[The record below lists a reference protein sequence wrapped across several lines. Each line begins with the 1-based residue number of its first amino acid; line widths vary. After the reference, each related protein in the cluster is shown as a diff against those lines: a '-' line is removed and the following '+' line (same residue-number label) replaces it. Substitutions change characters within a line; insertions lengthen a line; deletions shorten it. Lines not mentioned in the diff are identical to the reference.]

1 MKQKRLLIII
11 CVLVLMFS
19 ACSQESP
26 EVSIE
31 KDSELEIPAG
41 TESAEPISVNEQGI
55 VTWNPV
61 EGAVSYQCNVV
72 DMDGNTVLSMET
84 TETWVEVPTECCL
97 HVCPVFADGTTG
109 DWLVSPLYFST
120 EEAET
125 PVSVH
130 FTITIDEQGMASW
143 ETVEGAVGYACDIVD
158 GDNTCILS
166 LETQTP
172 TVEVPAGCCVHVSAV
187 FADGSSS
194 GLMISDYFGEPAIL
208 ASGAE
213 MGDAGDNA
221 LYVDVDYDVKWEELK
236 SFDVISSIDPS
247 TVATWQDGSLYFEA
261 LTPAGSRLRFEGKG
275 VSWTEGSLT
284 FAPDSQLVSLDAIG
298 RICAVKPVIGD
309 FGTEDSWLYYQGG
322 YTLTES
328 TSVESGEELFVANLG
343 VNTLSDFA
351 GGVVCMSY
359 MRYQPNFLALSA
371 GSGNSSFSLS
381 ALTVYYDETTFCTGI
396 RDIILYNYENSS
408 TYLEG
413 ESYDASREVYNEE
426 NFTFY
431 LLFLPDVL
439 SEREPYYPEQV
450 ASAAYR
456 SEEDTVRA
464 MTGSLKDIDSSRYIV
479 GALRDGNGNELDKAT
494 ALVSV
499 GSTVEV
505 TIGSYTKQVLLHV
518 LERYAGAENLHQL
531 TPYNNAAAQGQVLS
545 LVIPM
550 YWQDQPEGATEETLN
565 RLRAI
570 LGRVLDESGNVT
582 DWTEEQ
588 ESFFSLS
595 EYYDAASYGKYSAT
609 SFVTDWYAAP
619 FDFAGLMEYESTQDS
634 PNAQALME
642 GLYQWLM
649 ATYPNMDWSQFDVD
663 GDGFF
668 DSVILV
674 NVGKPS
680 ADAVSMSSY
689 AYALFN
695 SPGYTGEGAGTQEQP
710 VIKNFVSINTAFMED
725 SRTLIHEYGHGFGLV
740 DYYDVTYSGIKAL
753 GGFDMQ
759 DSNVGDW
766 NPYSKY
772 AAGWIEPQVVT
783 GLQAGESVELTLSA
797 FADTGDAIVIPAA
810 DSEFDGAFG
819 EYLLLDLFT
828 DGGLNQYDAKEY
840 GLSGISGVRIYHV
853 SSDMEKRVLTG
864 SDGKEYTIGTIHH
877 SNSYNE
883 EGKYLLELIQAG
895 GKNTFTDLRQLR
907 TTLNKSD
914 LFQAGDVFTMDKY
927 ATFFADGCMDDGS
940 DFGYTIEIVSIDKD
954 AQGQTTATIRIA
966 RQ

>member
-1 MKQKRLLIII
+1 MKKYNYFIIMLTLLLAL
-11 CVLVLMFS
+11 C
-19 ACSQESP
+19 ACIQESP
-26 EVSIE
+26 VE
-31 KDSELEIPAG
+31 KGSEEEISSQNP
-41 TESAEPISVNEQGI
+41 SSDPISMDEQGI

-72 DMDGNTVLSMET
+72 DPDGDTVLSTDT
-84 TETWVEVPTECCL
+84 TETTAEVPTGCCL
-97 HVCPVFADGTTG
+97 HVCPVFVDGTTG
-109 DWLVSPLYFST
+109 DWLISPFYFST
-120 EEAET
+120 EEAEA
-125 PVSVH
+125 PVCVG
-130 FTITIDEQGMASW
+130 FTITIDEQGVASW
-143 ETVEGAVGYACDIVD
+143 EPVEGAVRYACDIVD

-166 LETQTP
+166 LETETP
-172 TVEVPAGCCVHVSAV
+172 MVEVPEGCCVYVSAV
-187 FADGSSS
+187 FADGTSSEWVA
-194 GLMISDYFGEPAIL
+194 SDYFGEPA
-208 ASGAE
+208 GFTFTE
-213 MGDAGDNA
+213 ETGNTGDNA
-221 LYVDVDYDVKWEELK
+221 LYVDGDYDVKWEELL
-236 SFDVISSIDPS
+236 SFDVISSIDPA
-247 TVATWQDGSLYFEA
+247 TVTTRQDGSLYFET
-261 LTPAGSRLRFEGKG
+261 LTQTGNRLRFVGKG
-275 VSWTEGSLT
+275 ISWTEGSLT
-284 FAPDSQLVSLDAIG
+284 FAPDSWLVALDAIG

-309 FGTEDSWLYYQGG
+309 FGTEDSMLYYQGG
-322 YTLTES
+322 YTLTEA
-328 TSVESGEELFVANLG
+328 TSVESGEELFIANLG

-351 GGVVCMSY
+351 GGVVRMSY

-381 ALTVYYDETTFCTGI
+381 ALTVYYDEATFCTGV
-396 RDIILYNYENSS
+396 RDIILYNFQNSS

-479 GALRDGNGNELDKAT
+479 GALRDGNGKELDKAT
-494 ALVSV
+494 ASVSV
-499 GSTVEV
+499 GCTVEV

-518 LERYAGAENLHQL
+518 LERYAGAETLHQL
-531 TPYNNAAAQGQVLS
+531 TPYNNATAQGQVTA
-545 LVIPM
+545 LVIPL
-550 YWQDQPEGATEETLN
+550 YWQDQPEEATEEALS
-565 RLRAI
+565 RLRAT
-570 LGRVLDESGNVT
+570 LGRVLDESGTVT
-582 DWTEEQ
+582 DWTGEQ

-595 EYYDAASYGKYSAT
+595 EYYDAASYGKYSVT

-649 ATYPNMDWSQFDVD
+649 ATYPNMDWSRFDAD

-668 DSVILV
+668 DSVIIV
-674 NVGKPS
+674 NVGKS
-680 ADAVSMSSY
+680 STDAVSMSGY
-689 AYALFN
+689 AYAMFN
-695 SPGYTGEGAGTQEQP
+695 SPGYTGEGAGTQKRP
-710 VIKNFVSINTAFMED
+710 VIKNFVSINTAFMKD

-783 GLQAGESVELTLSA
+783 GLQAGESVELTIGA
-797 FADTGDAIVIPAA
+797 FESTGDAIVIPAA

-828 DGGLNQYDAKEY
+828 DEGLNRYDAKEY
-840 GLSGISGVRIYHV
+840 GLSGVSGVRIYHV
-853 SSDMEKRVLTG
+853 SSHMEKRVLTG
-864 SDGKEYTIGTIHH
+864 SDGKAYTIGTVHY

-883 EGKYLLELIQAG
+883 EGRYLLELIQAG

-907 TTLNKSD
+907 TTLNRSD
-914 LFQAGDVFTMDKY
+914 LFQAGDVFTQEKY
-927 ATFFADGCMDDGS
+927 AAFFDGGVMDDGS
-940 DFGYTIEIVSIDKD
+940 DFGYTIEIVSI
-954 AQGQTTATIRIA
+954 AEIGAGEMTATIRIT